1 MADIR
6 ISKLLRQF
14 NIGLDDLVEFL
25 HKQGVEIDANPN
37 AKVSDE
43 LLPAISTQF
52 GKDLE
57 LKQAADKVEVK
68 ITEILEKSGRKQA
81 REQEEEEEPE
91 QETIIKS
98 NTFINSKKETPQPVE
113 KPVPVQPEEPEEPEV
128 PEEPEEPE
136 LPEEPE
142 TPEPVETAP
151 EAPRTEEPQAPA
163 VEEPGK
169 PEVPDETSQTPVE
182 AEAPQPDESQP
193 ETAPEETEV
202 PVAEPAPQPAGAPKK
217 TDGPA
222 LKVVGKID
230 LSQFDRKPK
239 KRERISKG
247 TQKVDVAKAGANI
260 EKNPKKDG
268 GRSQQNQQAASGKG
282 RKRDRDRFKPAL
294 TEAQQEELQKEIQ
307 KQVKETYAKMNE
319 GKKNNFGAKYRKEKR
334 EAAAQRTQEEMA
346 EAMAEQ
352 KVLKVTEFVTVNDLA
367 TLMNNTP
374 VVKVIGACMSLGLMV
389 SINQRLDAETLVLVA
404 EEFGYKVEFVTAEIS
419 EEINSNEEADRPE
432 DLQPRPPI
440 ITVMGHVDHGKTS
453 LLDYIRKAHVAAGES
468 GGITQHIGA
477 YQVERQGRAITFL
490 DTPGHEAFTAMRARG
505 ANLTDIAVI
514 VIAADDGI
522 MPQTK
527 EAIQHAQAA
536 KVSMIVAINKCDL
549 RTANPDRVKR
559 QLQQMGLAPEDWGG
573 DLICCNVSAQTG
585 EGIDQLLEM
594 ILLQAEMLE
603 LKANPRCKAT
613 GYVIESCLEAGRGP
627 TATVLVKN
635 GTLQLNDAVVSGSC
649 WGRIK
654 AMINDQ
660 GHKVRTAPPSAA
672 VKLLGLTSVP
682 MPGSEFVVYK
692 NDREARQVA
701 ESRAEAARLEA
712 LSDKEPAHSG
722 PLTLADLLQAQAG
735 SDKRKLSVIL
745 KTDVQ
750 GSLEALQ
757 GAMEAI
763 KSEKV
768 DLEIVGTGVGNV
780 SVNDVLLAT
789 ASQAVILGFHVAKDN
804 GAGAEA
810 KRRGVEIRLYS
821 IIYEMLDDVKNLM
834 TGLLDPIIK
843 EHVNGHASIRQIFD
857 MGKRGKVAGCMC
869 MKGKVTL
876 KGRVRVKRKDEILYE
891 GKIQS
896 LRRFQ
901 NEASEVREGQECGI
915 VLDHFTNFVEGDVIE
930 SYEVEKVAQ
939 SL

>member
-1 MADIR
+1 MAEGRIR
-6 ISKLLRQF
+6 VNKVLKDY
-14 NIGLDDLVEFL
+14 NIGLSTLTDFLKKKGINDELTLTSKISEDVFALVAKEFGKEQL
-25 HKQGVEIDANPN
+25 IKEQSQ
-37 AKVSDE
+37 KVS
-43 LLPAISTQF
+43 I
-52 GKDLE
+52 K
-57 LKQAADKVEVK
+57 LKEITDVE
-68 ITEILEKSGRKQA
+68 SNRSNA
-81 REQEEEEEPE
+81 EEEEPVKE
-91 QETIIKS
+91 VIIKT
-98 NTFINSKKETPQPVE
+98 NVFTEQKKVE
-113 KPVPVQPEEPEEPEV
+113 SPAPKAEPEPEV
-128 PEEPEEPE
+128 RKNEPAPEEKKAPSQ
-136 LPEEPE
+136 
-142 TPEPVETAP
+142 P
-151 EAPRTEEPQAPA
+151 EAPRSDLKIVGHIDLTPKKKAEPAQQP
-163 VEEPGK
+163 K
-169 PEVPDETSQTPVE
+169 PEKEEKPADTQAK
-182 AEAPQPDESQP
+182 AEAPK
-193 ETAPEETEV
+193 ETAAEKVEKAEKTEKREER
-202 PVAEPAPQPAGAPKK
+202 PVIEHIETRVEKLAGPK
-217 TDGPA
+217 T
-222 LKVVGKID
+222 VGTID
-230 LSQFDRKPK
+230 LSKFEKKPSAPAEHGK
-239 KRERISKG
+239 KDKNKRERIHKG
-247 TQKVDVAKAGANI
+247 AAKVDI
-260 EKNPKKDG
+260 SNPKNNLPGRQDGKAQKDG
-268 GRSQQNQQAASGKG
+268 GRGKAAKKG
-282 RKRDRDRFKPAL
+282 GDRFKAVRP
-294 TEAQQEELQKEIQ
+294 EFDSDEIQ
-307 KQVKETYAKMNE
+307 KQIKETYARMTE
-319 GKKNNFGAKYRKEKR
+319 VHAKTKTSKHRREKR
-334 EAAAQRTQEEMA
+334 EEISQKMQEEQVRQEMTSN
-346 EAMAEQ
+346 
-352 KVLKVTEFVTVNDLA
+352 VLKVTEFVTVNELA
-367 TLMNNTP
+367 ILMNNTP
-374 VVKVIGACMSLGLMV
+374 VTKVIEACMNLGLMV
-389 SINQRLDAETLVLVA
+389 SINQRLDAEALVLVA
-404 EEFGYKVEFVTAEIS
+404 EEFGYKIEFVTAEIQGAIAQ
-419 EEINSNEEADRPE
+419 EEDKEE
-432 DLQPRPPI
+432 DLLPRPPI
-440 ITVMGHVDHGKTS
+440 VTVMGHVDHGKTS

-536 KVSMIVAINKCDL
+536 KVAMIVAINKCDL